1 MNLTPH
7 ELERM
12 ADVIA
17 ERVAAKMAGIDPD
30 PMGDVHQAAQWLG
43 VSVATVERLT
53 RSGAIPSHKF
63 GRLRRYR
70 RSEMKTEN
78 GAGGAA

>member
-1 MNLTPH
+1 MTPH
-7 ELERM
+7 ELEWM

-70 RSEMKTEN
+70 RSDLTGNKE
-78 GAGGAA
+78 GGAA